1 MNSIEAASSSS
12 ATAWLAA
19 APKIAS
25 GRSSEVTNR
34 NRTRS
39 APMLHACRAVISAS
53 SYSGRAQVVS
63 FGTTKATR

>member
-1 MNSIEAASSSS
+1 MNSIAADSSSS
-12 ATAWLAA
+12 ATASLASG
-19 APKIAS
+19 PNIAS

-53 SYSGRAQVVS
+53 S
-63 FGTTKATR
+63 